1 MSNYTLPP
9 RSKAS
14 DYLKGKLTQDELIAL
29 QVSNDANISAARKA
43 IKMGEVPQ
51 LTARQALS
59 PAELLADDA
68 AQEAAVRSNIL
79 KLGFRDQETAEIIYA
94 IRRDANLNFTTLNAN
109 FPAIEADIKKRFD
122 VKLLTPAFFIEYL
135 KKYSEELD
143 GVVGVSVFNPNNG
156 RLNGMINN
164 IDELRAILPDPNI
177 IEYLR
182 QVAQDSR
189 AVGQMT
195 LDELERLRDLL
206 PNQRDLQ
213 ALANLAPVR
222 QQRIM
227 DDLLEQF
234 AEMPTEAQIRQLV
247 TNIQADR
254 IDRREMVDAIRAIV
268 DSIPQGRQRNIVED
282 ELGSSA
288 SSTARTLTYEEQAI
302 QRTFSAKERKAVDDY
317 SSATSRTDMER
328 TTTDLETIFG
338 RPNASRIMGSLA
350 QQKRATAMG
359 DISSITGDT
368 ATTTQSLASS
378 IALDTATLKQIKDT
392 LKIHPDIAEQLI
404 NLNTGQKVNYNDL
417 SLKVPT
423 SSKSRKVGWE
433 DTNLR
438 ELFRGKFGRGLI
450 SKSKSTMSKIKVGRG
465 IAVKETPSYKEYG
478 KYAIHIP
485 QLEQQDLLN
494 VKYKSLG
501 QIPKFKPIPVS
512 DVFRDFILDLLE
524 NGKPNGRVYTQI
536 APEERKFFE
545 EMSIGAGVWN
555 SLGLKRT
562 TTSTDEEESKRF
574 ELLRGEYLAGN
585 NNPKVISELRKLVV
599 KMMNDGRIRKSQGV
613 ELLMELSI

>member
-14 DYLKGKLTQDELIAL
+14 DYIKGKLTQDELIAL

-68 AQEAAVRSNIL
+68 SQEATARSNLERVGFRPQEAA
-79 KLGFRDQETAEIIYA
+79 EIITA
-94 IRRDANLNFTTLNAN
+94 IRRDANLNFGSFNSN
-109 FPAIEADIKKRFD
+109 FPAIEADIKARFN
-122 VKLLTPAFFIEYL
+122 VKLLTPAFF
-135 KKYSEELD
+135 
-143 GVVGVSVFNPNNG
+143 V
-156 RLNGMINN
+156 
-164 IDELRAILPDPNI
+164 
-177 IEYLR
+177 EYLR
-182 QVAQDSR
+182 QYTQELLASRGLNVGNSSRSINALINSVAEIRQVLPSQDQMRELKFRLINISR
-189 AVGQMT
+189 NAT
-195 LDELERLRDLL
+195 NRNLLTPILERIDLL
-206 PNQRDLQ
+206 GQSLPSQTDYGRIQ
-213 ALANLAPVR
+213 NLNIAET
-222 QQRIM
+222 QRI
-227 DDLLEQF
+227 
-234 AEMPTEAQIRQLV
+234 
-247 TNIQADR
+247 
-254 IDRREMVDAIRAIV
+254 
-268 DSIPQGRQRNIVED
+268 
-282 ELGSSA
+282 
-288 SSTARTLTYEEQAI
+288 I
-302 QRTFSAKERKAVDDY
+302 QRINTI
-317 SSATSRTDMER
+317 
-328 TTTDLETIFG
+328 TTDLPTREQVDNLIQQVDRGDREIMTNLNALADSV
-338 RPNASRIMGSLA
+338 PNDFKRKMDSVLKEVREVATQQDITLEEVRRIPKAGKEKEKEGNWDGNLILTLGDWNQLDKMG
-350 QQKRATAMG
+350 KRAFLRSRFKAGDEFKYATGLGAFNDNLTGLDVEWEGWLELNANKFMGKEESLPSSTTASMTSMMSGATPTGITELMG
-359 DISSITGDT
+359 T
-368 ATTTQSLASS
+368 A
-378 IALDTATLKQIKDT
+378 
-392 LKIHPDIAEQLI
+392 
-404 NLNTGQKVNYNDL
+404 
-417 SLKVPT
+417 
-423 SSKSRKVGWE
+423 RKRSE
-433 DTNLR
+433 DEKKKGN
-438 ELFRGKFGRGLI
+438 G
-450 SKSKSTMSKIKVGRG
+450 MKVGRG
-465 IAVKETPSYKEYG
+465 IAVKQTPSYKEYG

-536 APEERKFFE
+536 PTDERKYFE

-613 ELLMELSI
+613 ELLMELSL

>member
-14 DYLKGKLTQDELIAL
+14 DYIKGKLTQDELIAL

-68 AQEAAVRSNIL
+68 SQEATARSNLERLGFRPQEAA
-79 KLGFRDQETAEIIYA
+79 EIITA
-94 IRRDANLNFTTLNAN
+94 IRADANLSFGSFNSN
-109 FPAIEADIKKRFD
+109 FPAIEADIKARFN
-122 VKLLTPAFFIEYL
+122 VKLLTPAFF
-135 KKYSEELD
+135 
-143 GVVGVSVFNPNNG
+143 V
-156 RLNGMINN
+156 
-164 IDELRAILPDPNI
+164 
-177 IEYLR
+177 EYLR
-182 QVAQDSR
+182 QYTQELLASR
-189 AVGQMT
+189 GLNVG
-195 LDELERLRDLL
+195 
-206 PNQRDLQ
+206 
-213 ALANLAPVR
+213 
-222 QQRIM
+222 
-227 DDLLEQF
+227 
-234 AEMPTEAQIRQLV
+234 
-247 TNIQADR
+247 
-254 IDRREMVDAIRAIV
+254 
-268 DSIPQGRQRNIVED
+268 
-282 ELGSSA
+282 
-288 SSTARTLTYEEQAI
+288 
-302 QRTFSAKERKAVDDY
+302 
-317 SSATSRTDMER
+317 
-328 TTTDLETIFG
+328 
-338 RPNASRIMGSLA
+338 NASRSINALINSVAEIRQVLPSQDQMRELRFRIINISRNTANRNLLTPILERIDLLGYALPTQADYQSIQNLNLAGNQQILQKLNTITADLPTRDQVDNLILQIDRGDRDIMTNLTALA
-350 QQKRATAMG
+350 DSVPNDFKRKMDNVLKEVREITTQQDITLEEVRRIPKESKEKEKEGNWEGNLILTKTDWKQLDKAGKRAFLRSRFFARDEFKYATGLSAFNDNINGLDVEWEGWLELNGDRFMGKEESLPSSTTASMTSMMSGATPTGITELMG
-359 DISSITGDT
+359 TLRRSISGD
-368 ATTTQSLASS
+368 
-378 IALDTATLKQIKDT
+378 KK
-392 LKIHPDIAEQLI
+392 KG
-404 NLNTGQKVNYNDL
+404 NG
-417 SLKVPT
+417 
-423 SSKSRKVGWE
+423 
-433 DTNLR
+433 
-438 ELFRGKFGRGLI
+438 
-450 SKSKSTMSKIKVGRG
+450 MKVGRG
-465 IAVKETPSYKEYG
+465 IAVKQTPSYKEYG

-536 APEERKFFE
+536 PTDERKYFE

-599 KMMNDGRIRKSQGV
+599 KMMNDGRIRKTQGV

>member
-14 DYLKGKLTQDELIAL
+14 DYIKGKLTQDELIAL

-59 PAELLADDA
+59 PDELLADDA
-68 AQEAAVRSNIL
+68 SQEATARSNLERVGFRPQEAA
-79 KLGFRDQETAEIIYA
+79 EIITA
-94 IRRDANLNFTTLNAN
+94 IRRDANLNFGSFNSN
-109 FPAIEADIKKRFD
+109 FPAIEADIKARFN
-122 VKLLTPAFFIEYL
+122 VKLLTPAFF
-135 KKYSEELD
+135 
-143 GVVGVSVFNPNNG
+143 V
-156 RLNGMINN
+156 
-164 IDELRAILPDPNI
+164 
-177 IEYLR
+177 EYLR
-182 QVAQDSR
+182 QYTQELLASRGLNVGNSSRSINALINSVAEIRQVLPSQDQMRELKFRLINISR
-189 AVGQMT
+189 NAT
-195 LDELERLRDLL
+195 NRNLLTPILERIDLL
-206 PNQRDLQ
+206 GN
-213 ALANLAPVR
+213 ALPSQTDYGRIQNLNIAET
-222 QQRIM
+222 QRI
-227 DDLLEQF
+227 
-234 AEMPTEAQIRQLV
+234 
-247 TNIQADR
+247 
-254 IDRREMVDAIRAIV
+254 
-268 DSIPQGRQRNIVED
+268 
-282 ELGSSA
+282 
-288 SSTARTLTYEEQAI
+288 I
-302 QRTFSAKERKAVDDY
+302 QRINTI
-317 SSATSRTDMER
+317 
-328 TTTDLETIFG
+328 TTDLPTREQVDNLIQQVDRGDREIMTNLNALADSV
-338 RPNASRIMGSLA
+338 PNDFKRKMDSVLKEVREVATQQDITLEEVRRIPKAGKEKEKEGNWDGSLILTESDWNKLNRDGKKA
-350 QQKRATAMG
+350 FLRSRFFARDEFKYATKLGAF
-359 DISSITGDT
+359 
-368 ATTTQSLASS
+368 
-378 IALDTATLKQIKDT
+378 
-392 LKIHPDIAEQLI
+392 
-404 NLNTGQKVNYNDL
+404 
-417 SLKVPT
+417 
-423 SSKSRKVGWE
+423 E
-433 DTNLR
+433 DTVNGLDVEWDGWI
-438 ELFRGKFGRGLI
+438 ELNANKFMGKE
-450 SKSKSTMSKIKVGRG
+450 SSPSSTTASMTSMMSGATPTGITELMGTARKRSEDEKKKGNGMKVGRG
-465 IAVKETPSYKEYG
+465 IAVKQTPSYKEYG

-536 APEERKFFE
+536 PTDERKYFE

>member
-14 DYLKGKLTQDELIAL
+14 DYIKGKLTQDELIAL

-79 KLGFRDQETAEIIYA
+79 KLGFRDQETAEIITG

-109 FPAIEADIKKRFD
+109 FPAIEADIKKRFN

-378 IALDTATLKQIKDT
+378 ISLDTATLKQIKDT
-392 LKIHPDIAEQLI
+392 LKIHPDIAEKLI

-536 APEERKFFE
+536 PTDERKYFE

-599 KMMNDGRIRKSQGV
+599 KMMNDGRIRKTQGV